1 MLSLTLKDGQLVR
14 IGEVVIRVYAIERGQ
29 VSLAIEAPKSMRIS
43 RPDRIAAPRD

>member
-1 MLSLTLKDGQLVR
+1 MLSITLKDGQLVR
-14 IGEVVIRVYAIERGQ
+14 IGEVTIRVYAIERGQ